1 MSVIR
6 GTNELAPDCYTQRA
20 EVITMSSKFVTTF
33 LAILLF
39 SLVSRVMAQTQPTA
53 EIVAGPIPPQLVN
66 AKRVFV
72 ANGAGD
78 NDPGITKY
86 TSGPDGLY
94 NQFYADVKS
103 LGRYDMAASPADA
116 DIALELKVDYAVY
129 NHDFT
134 YPKFKVEVRD
144 PKTNVLLWSF
154 MEPVNG
160 AFLAKTGRKNVS
172 QALGKLADDLKKIGT
187 AQ

>member
-1 MSVIR
+1 
-6 GTNELAPDCYTQRA
+6 
-20 EVITMSSKFVTTF
+20 MSSKSLTTL
-33 LAILLF
+33 LAILLSSF
-39 SLVSRVMAQTQPTA
+39 APTVMAQTQPTA
-53 EIVAGPIPPQLVN
+53 EIAAAPIPVQLLN

-86 TSGPDGLY
+86 TYGPDGLY
-94 NQFYADVKS
+94 NQFYADVKNM
-103 LGRYDMAASPADA
+103 GRYDMAPSPLDA
-116 DIALELKVDYAVY
+116 DLVLELKVDYAFY
-129 NHDFT
+129 NHEFT

-172 QALGKLADDLKKIGT
+172 QALAKLADGLKKIGT
-187 AQ
+187 PQ

>member
-1 MSVIR
+1 
-6 GTNELAPDCYTQRA
+6 
-20 EVITMSSKFVTTF
+20 MSSKSIATLLAVF
-33 LAILLF
+33 LSGLGLS
-39 SLVSRVMAQTQPTA
+39 SLTPVVVAQTQPTA
-53 EIVAGPIPPQLVN
+53 EIAAAPIPVQLTN

-86 TSGPDGLY
+86 MYGPDGLY
-94 NQFYADVKS
+94 NQFYADIKS
-103 LGRYDMAASPADA
+103 MGRYDIASSPSEADLV
-116 DIALELKVDYAVY
+116 LELKVDYALY

-172 QALGKLADDLKKIGT
+172 LALGKLADDLKKVGT
-187 AQ
+187 SQ

>member
-1 MSVIR
+1 MAHERTCHGLLDSAQLR
-6 GTNELAPDCYTQRA
+6 Q
-20 EVITMSSKFVTTF
+20 ITMSSKSV
-33 LAILLF
+33 AILLAVLLSSF
-39 SLVSRVMAQTQPTA
+39 ARVVVAQTQPTA
-53 EIVAGPIPPQLVN
+53 EITAAPIPIQLLN

-86 TSGPDGLY
+86 TYGADGLY

-103 LGRYDMAASPADA
+103 IGRYDMASSPSDA
-116 DIALELKVDYAVY
+116 DIVLELKVDYAIY
-129 NHDFT
+129 SHDFT

-144 PKTNVLLWSF
+144 PRTNVLLWSF
-154 MEPVNG
+154 TEPVNG

-172 QALGKLADDLKKIGT
+172 QALAKLADDIKRVGT

>member
-1 MSVIR
+1 
-6 GTNELAPDCYTQRA
+6 
-20 EVITMSSKFVTTF
+20 MSSKSVATI
-33 LAILLF
+33 LAILLS
-39 SLVSRVMAQTQPTA
+39 SLASVVVAQTQPTA
-53 EIVAGPIPPQLVN
+53 EIAAAPIPVQLTN

-78 NDPGITKY
+78 NDPSITKY
-86 TSGPDGLY
+86 TYGPDGLY
-94 NQFYADVKS
+94 NQFYADVKGM
-103 LGRYDMAASPADA
+103 GRYEIASSPSDA
-116 DIALELKVDYAVY
+116 DVVLELKVDYALY

-154 MEPVNG
+154 MEPVEG

-172 QALGKLADDLKKIGT
+172 LALAKLADDLKKVAT